1 MAALALPIAL
11 FLGLLADLAGGLA
24 ARLAGGDR
32 RWWSSLTGMW
42 HDARRLWRARRPRAR
57 PAVAEALGALAALTG
72 GGVAAGAALGLV
84 PGSVALVYL
93 ALVLAAVG
101 THLSRPLGR
110 AAPEISAS
118 RWRLESALAE
128 PAFLVALGAMFLR
141 WQAVD
146 LEAIRGTQTVL
157 GPGIGLGPV
166 PAAVGL
172 VVAALVALA
181 AGALRLA
188 PSPDRRRGAQ
198 SRGAGSSLLMTPGR
212 WAAAGAT
219 ALVVATPLAGR
230 SLSPAVFEVPGAL
243 VFLGAAALA
252 AVLLGVAGSLI
263 RRLGPG
269 WRNAAAGLALLIAGG
284 MVALVALT

>member
-1 MAALALPIAL
+1 MAALALPLAL

-32 RWWSSLTGMW
+32 RWWSSLTGPW
-42 HDARRLWRARRPRAR
+42 HDARRLWRARRRRAR

-72 GGVAAGAALGLV
+72 GGVAAAAALGLV

-101 THLSRPLGR
+101 THLARPLER
-110 AAPEISAS
+110 TVAEASAA
-118 RWRLESALAE
+118 RWRLEAALAE
-128 PAFLVALGAMFLR
+128 SAFLVALGAMFLR
-141 WQAVD
+141 WQAAD

-157 GPGIGLGPV
+157 GPGIGLGPGS
-166 PAAVGL
+166 AA
-172 VVAALVALA
+172 VALA
-181 AGALRLA
+181 VAGLVAVVAGALRLA

-198 SRGAGSSLLMTPGR
+198 SRGAGSSLLLTPGR

-230 SLSPAVFEVPGAL
+230 SLSPAVFEVRGAL
-243 VFLGAAALA
+243 VFMGAAALA
-252 AVLLGVAGSLI
+252 AVLLGVSGALI
-263 RRLGPG
+263 RRLRPG
-269 WRNAAAGLALLIAGG
+269 WRSATASLAFLVAAG
-284 MVALVALT
+284 MVALVVLA